1 MITVFFGLI
10 HGLGFASSIA
20 EVGIPQD
27 RLWQIILSFNL
38 GVELGQLAVAF
49 GILGLFALA
58 KLLFFSI
65 LLWFYS
71 QYYGCCSILYGN
83 FLVCYQGNGNMK
95 FAIPLS
101 MLPMDEIKPLGIAA
115 DEIGYDFLAVSDHLI
130 HPENF
135 SVPYPYTD
143 DGSVRWEQGTDWP
156 DPINS
161 LSFLAGATKNIRFY
175 TSVYVLPARNPLRVA
190 KEVSTLDA
198 VSNGRFDLGIGMG
211 WMPEEFE
218 AGGQEFRRRGA
229 RADEMLEIMKL
240 LWSGEMVEFKG
251 QFFNFKKLEMLPAP
265 KKDIPIYVGGFSEPA
280 LNRAARHDGWIS
292 DMHSLSELEALMAK
306 LNVKRQELPP
316 KDNYEYICFSC
327 WDAFSLEGFGQMKD
341 LGVTTMTTYP
351 WMLYGTMNDAPL
363 EKKIEGME
371 KFYNEI
377 ICKLK

>member
-1 MITVFFGLI
+1 
-10 HGLGFASSIA
+10 
-20 EVGIPQD
+20 
-27 RLWQIILSFNL
+27 
-38 GVELGQLAVAF
+38 
-49 GILGLFALA
+49 
-58 KLLFFSI
+58 
-65 LLWFYS
+65 
-71 QYYGCCSILYGN
+71 
-83 FLVCYQGNGNMK
+83 MK

-240 LWSGEMVEFKG
+240 LWSGEMVNFKG

-265 KKDIPIYVGGFSEPA
+265 KTDIPIYVGGFSEPA
-280 LNRAARHDGWIS
+280 H
-292 DMHSLSELEALMAK
+292 
-306 LNVKRQELPP
+306 
-316 KDNYEYICFSC
+316 
-327 WDAFSLEGFGQMKD
+327 AFSLEGFGQMKD

-363 EKKIEGME
+363 EEKIKGME

-377 ICKLK
+377 VCQLK

>member
-1 MITVFFGLI
+1 
-10 HGLGFASSIA
+10 
-20 EVGIPQD
+20 
-27 RLWQIILSFNL
+27 
-38 GVELGQLAVAF
+38 
-49 GILGLFALA
+49 
-58 KLLFFSI
+58 
-65 LLWFYS
+65 
-71 QYYGCCSILYGN
+71 
-83 FLVCYQGNGNMK
+83 MK

-101 MLPMDEIKPLGIAA
+101 MLPMEEIKPLGIAA

-156 DPINS
+156 DPINT

-292 DMHSLSELEALMAK
+292 DMHSLSELETLMAK

-363 EKKIEGME
+363 EKKLKAWKNFIM
-371 KFYNEI
+371 
-377 ICKLK
+377 KLFVNLNSDLCNPNHHSHQLRVVIMTV

>member
-1 MITVFFGLI
+1 
-10 HGLGFASSIA
+10 
-20 EVGIPQD
+20 
-27 RLWQIILSFNL
+27 
-38 GVELGQLAVAF
+38 
-49 GILGLFALA
+49 
-58 KLLFFSI
+58 
-65 LLWFYS
+65 
-71 QYYGCCSILYGN
+71 
-83 FLVCYQGNGNMK
+83 
-95 FAIPLS
+95 
-101 MLPMDEIKPLGIAA
+101 
-115 DEIGYDFLAVSDHLI
+115 
-130 HPENF
+130 
-135 SVPYPYTD
+135 
-143 DGSVRWEQGTDWP
+143 
-156 DPINS
+156 
-161 LSFLAGATKNIRFY
+161 
-175 TSVYVLPARNPLRVA
+175 VA

-292 DMHSLSELEALMAK
+292 DMHSLSELEALITK
-306 LNVKRQELPP
+306 LKEKRQGLPH
-316 KDNYEYICFSC
+316 KENYEYICFSC
-327 WDAFSLEGFGQMKD
+327 WDAFSLEGFGQMKN

-351 WMLYGTMNDAPL
+351 WMLYGAMNDAPL
-363 EKKIEGME
+363 EQKIEGME